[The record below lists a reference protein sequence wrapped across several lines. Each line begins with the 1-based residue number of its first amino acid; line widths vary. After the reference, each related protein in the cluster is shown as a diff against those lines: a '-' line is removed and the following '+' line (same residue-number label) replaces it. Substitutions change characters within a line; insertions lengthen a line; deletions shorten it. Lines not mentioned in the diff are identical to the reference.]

1 MWSLNGGTNQAG
13 GFWQRQKGVRMA
25 LLKCPVCHC
34 KATTASYKLLLDI
47 FDVFPCLAC
56 GSHLRI
62 SRKPVALYVGTGLL
76 ALLSLLLIRLSPWKV
91 VDLVIIALL
100 ISLTAWLRLYCI
112 TLVAVPPKKR
122 KRDSN
127 QT

>member
-1 MWSLNGGTNQAG
+1 M
-13 GFWQRQKGVRMA
+13 V
-25 LLKCPVCHC
+25 LLKCPVCRC

-56 GSHLRI
+56 GSRLRI

-76 ALLSLLLIRLSPWKV
+76 ALLSLLLIRLSPWPV
-91 VDLVIIALL
+91 VDWVMIALL
-100 ISLTAWLRLYCI
+100 ISVTAWLRLYCI
-112 TLVAVPPKKR
+112 TFVAVSPKR
-122 KRDSN
+122 KRDSS